1 MTSPFDPATFLN
13 QRTSDEFT
21 KRPPLPAGLE
31 ILGVIGTE
39 LKTRQNTNKEDP
51 SIVYNWLDIP
61 IKLDLTSSPG
71 IPSKIR
77 EALGDSLT
85 LTHGIR
91 IDFTPSGALD
101 TSPGKNGGLRQYREA
116 TKLTKEHGVKDFGIS
131 DLCGR
136 IVKAKISHRE
146 YQGDVFDQ
154 IQSVTR
160 P

>member
-1 MTSPFDPATFLN
+1 MTGFDPSTFLS
-13 QRTSDEFT
+13 QRTSDDFT

-31 ILGVIGTE
+31 IIGVIGTE
-39 LKTRQNTNKEDP
+39 LKTRQTQGKDDP
-51 SIVYNWLDIP
+51 SVTYNWLDIP
-61 IKLDLTSSPG
+61 IKLDLSSCPA
-71 IPSKIR
+71 IPARVR

-91 IDFTPSGALD
+91 LDFTPSGALD
-101 TSPGKNGGLRQYREA
+101 SSPGKNGGLRQYREA
-116 TKLTKEHGVKDFGIS
+116 TKLTKEHGIVDFGIT

-146 YQGDVFDQ
+146 YQGDIFDQ